1 MHDNKTLIGG
11 SHIDMIITPILS
23 LVPITRSFTLVL
35 ILKPKPLCCIN
46 SLTKMSDSL
55 KSQDT
60 IGGGIPSTIH
70 SNFMEVACGNSRGVN
85 GGMIA
90 LLMLGEA
97 ERKEVI

>member
-1 MHDNKTLIGG
+1 
-11 SHIDMIITPILS
+11 
-23 LVPITRSFTLVL
+23 
-35 ILKPKPLCCIN
+35 
-46 SLTKMSDSL
+46 MSDSL
-55 KSQDT
+55 KSQET

-70 SNFMEVACGNSRGVN
+70 SNFMEVACGSGEVN

>member
-1 MHDNKTLIGG
+1 
-11 SHIDMIITPILS
+11 
-23 LVPITRSFTLVL
+23 
-35 ILKPKPLCCIN
+35 
-46 SLTKMSDSL
+46 MSDSL
-55 KSQDT
+55 KSQET

-70 SNFMEVACGNSRGVN
+70 SNFMEVACGNSKGVN